1 MPPFRTAQFNSSF
14 AQFVGIVWLVLHAG
28 CFRLWSWKTP
38 AFVGI
43 SVQCGESWRGILHC
57 HCCLRICPLLRHC
70 LSGPDGDGFGGF
82 WHELN
87 WTGQQDWCWSPC
99 HWMIGRSP
107 VQLRGALG
115 GGACFVLFC
124 LSIWLHQFN
133 YIVRTRCFTWLAAV
147 TLFAAKW
154 HVHLFCSS
162 LILRWRKPGLL
173 WSRAEAL
180 AVVCRV
186 CQWFAGFVNDV

>member
-82 WHELN
+82 WHELH

-133 YIVRTRCFTWLAAV
+133 YIVQSPPDFEVTKART
-147 TLFAAKW
+147 
-154 HVHLFCSS
+154 S
-162 LILRWRKPGLL
+162 LIQGWGLGSGL
-173 WSRAEAL
+173 QGLSMI
-180 AVVCRV
+180 CRV
-186 CQWFAGFVNDV
+186 CQWRVGIVND